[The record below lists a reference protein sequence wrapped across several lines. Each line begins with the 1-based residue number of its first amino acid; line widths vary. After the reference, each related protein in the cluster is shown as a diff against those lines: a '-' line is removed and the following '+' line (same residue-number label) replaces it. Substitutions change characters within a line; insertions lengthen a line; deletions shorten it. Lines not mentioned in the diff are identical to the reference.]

1 MDKTQ
6 LEKKKLLLETKLL
19 INIKDIILQTMEVL
33 DEIEKSQKRAALIH
47 WIIITFGV
55 LLGIGILA
63 LIVFL

>member
-6 LEKKKLLLETKLL
+6 LEKKLL
-19 INIKDIILQTMEVL
+19 INIKDLILQTMEVL

-47 WIIITFGV
+47 WIIITFGT

>member
-6 LEKKKLLLETKLL
+6 LEKKKLLLEKKLL
-19 INIKDIILQTMEVL
+19 INIKDLILQTMEVL
-33 DEIEKSQKRAALIH
+33 DEIEKGQKRAALIH
-47 WIIITFGV
+47 WIIITFGT

>member
-6 LEKKKLLLETKLL
+6 LEKKKLLLEQKLL
-19 INIKDIILQTMEVL
+19 INIKDLILQTMEVL
-33 DEIEKSQKRAALIH
+33 DEMEKGQKRAALIQ
-47 WIIITFGV
+47 WIIITFGA

>member
-6 LEKKKLLLETKLL
+6 LEKKLL
-19 INIKDIILQTMEVL
+19 INIKDLILQTMEVL
-33 DEIEKSQKRAALIH
+33 DEIEKGQKRADLIG
-47 WIIITFGV
+47 WIIVTFGV